1 MVSDC
6 VAFSSDNVEF
16 NAATPENGN
25 VKFTVT
31 PKMEKDQKPDSFFPR
46 VKMKRGSG
54 TLSTNLH
61 QFSQIRFVEMSVDLW
76 TVEGCCQYPVLPV
89 FSTNFQLADAEVVA
103 GNWQLA
109 TLEMATLSHW

>member
-76 TVEGCCQYPVLPV
+76 IIFQESGRLACLRGQRASRALYYCCIRRMCV
-89 FSTNFQLADAEVVA
+89 
-103 GNWQLA
+103 
-109 TLEMATLSHW
+109 